1 MGSPAP
7 LLPGGCPRASRRP
20 SPPALLLSAL
30 LALGAPAAVEALGP
44 GAGALRAQ
52 ERPAAA
58 AGPSLEV
65 DSAAGEITLR
75 LGPVDL
81 SSEAARDGPIRTP
94 ELDVRLPVEGWLLA
108 YRAALVDDR
117 GEPVP
122 ARLLR
127 HVVLRNLE
135 RDHLMCPGEG
145 EPVYGTGGESTV
157 WPAVPG
163 VGYPVRR
170 GDRFR
175 VDASFRRAPDAEHRE
190 VYLELEVAYRE
201 RAPGVER
208 LAAVR
213 PLWLDVRGCD
223 GSSYDLPPGEEVRR
237 AELAAPSDGRLLV
250 VGGHLQPHGRWL
262 RLRDLTTDRV
272 VVRLGARL
280 DREGN
285 VRSMPLVPFLPTGGY
300 RLAEGDSLRVT
311 ARYENPTGRR
321 LEDGAMG
328 IVMAY
333 FLADDP

>member
-7 LLPGGCPRASRRP
+7 LLPGGCSRASRRP

-30 LALGAPAAVEALGP
+30 LALGAPAATNALAP

-52 ERPAAA
+52 ERPAAGP
-58 AGPSLEV
+58 GPSLEV
-65 DSAAGEITLR
+65 DSASGEITLR

-81 SSEAARDGPIRTP
+81 SSAAAPEGPIRAP
-94 ELDVRLPVEGWLLA
+94 GLDVRLPVDGWLLA
-108 YRAALVDDR
+108 YRPALVDAG
-117 GEPVP
+117 GEPVS

-135 RDHLMCPGEG
+135 REHLMCPGEG
-145 EPVYGTGGESTV
+145 EPVYGTGGEMTV
-157 WPAVPG
+157 WPTVPG

-175 VDASFRRAPDAEHRE
+175 VDASFRRAADAEHPE

-201 RAPGVER
+201 RAPGIEP
-208 LAAVR
+208 LAPVR
-213 PLWLDVRGCD
+213 PLWLDVRGCE
-223 GSSYDLPPGEEVRR
+223 GSSYDLPPGEDVRR
-237 AELAAPSDGRLLV
+237 VELAAPSGGRLLV

-262 RLRDLTTDRV
+262 RLRDLARDRV

-280 DREGN
+280 DREGD

-321 LEDGAMG
+321 LEDDAMG

>member
-1 MGSPAP
+1 MDRGLIAWM
-7 LLPGGCPRASRRP
+7 A
-20 SPPALLLSAL
+20 AL
-30 LALGAPAAVEALGP
+30 LALGIPCATDALAP

-52 ERPAAA
+52 ERPAAGP
-58 AGPSLEV
+58 GPSLEV

-81 SSEAARDGPIRTP
+81 SSDAAPGESIRVRD
-94 ELDVRLPVEGWLLA
+94 LDVRLPVEGWLVA
-108 YRAALVDDR
+108 YRPALVDGR

-135 RDHLMCPGEG
+135 RAHLMCPGEG
-145 EPVYGTGGESTV
+145 EPVFGTGGEMTV

-175 VDASFRRAPDAEHRE
+175 VDASFRRAADAEHRE
-190 VYLELEVAYRE
+190 VYLELEMAYRD
-201 RAPGVER
+201 RFPGLER
-208 LAAVR
+208 LEPVR
-213 PLWLDVRGCD
+213 PLWLDVQGCD
-223 GSSYDLPPGEEVRR
+223 APAFDLPPGEEVRR
-237 AELAAPSDGRLLV
+237 ADLAAPSGGRLLV

-262 RLRDLTTDRV
+262 RLRDLTRDRV

-280 DREGN
+280 DREGD

-300 RLAEGDSLRVT
+300 RLEEGDSLRVT